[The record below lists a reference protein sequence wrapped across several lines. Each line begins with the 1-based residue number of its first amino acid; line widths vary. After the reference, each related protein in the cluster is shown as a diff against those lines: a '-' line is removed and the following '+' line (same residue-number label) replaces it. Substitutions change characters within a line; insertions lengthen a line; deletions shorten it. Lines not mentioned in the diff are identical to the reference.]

1 VREWLRADVPHLSR
15 ERGLR
20 GWARVTARFKG
31 GRRFLSFVT
40 DAYGG
45 HGGIALYNRDL
56 LQALCS
62 FPRCAEVVAI
72 PRLMPN
78 PPEPM
83 PEKLV
88 YMTAALGGKMRYL
101 ETAQRA
107 LRDDRDYDMVVC
119 AHI

>member
-56 LQALCS
+56 LQSLCS
-62 FPRCAEVVAI
+62 YPGCARVVAI
-72 PRLMPN
+72 PRKMPN
-78 PPEPM
+78 PSEPL
-83 PEKLV
+83 PARLV
-88 YMTAALGGKMRYL
+88 YIDTAAGGKLRYL
-101 ETAQRA
+101 ATVLNL
-107 LRDDRDYDMVVC
+107 LRGDRSHDL
-119 AHI
+119 